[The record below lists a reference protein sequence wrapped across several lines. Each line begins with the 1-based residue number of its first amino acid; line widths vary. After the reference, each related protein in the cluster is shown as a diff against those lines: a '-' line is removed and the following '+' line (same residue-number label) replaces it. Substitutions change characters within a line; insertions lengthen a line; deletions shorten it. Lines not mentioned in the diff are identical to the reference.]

1 MAPPDIATVTADKE
15 QLNREVELALTALIL
30 ACRQLPK
37 RRIFGATLHEQM
49 EYFLD
54 EAERELA
61 TLPPDAT
68 TKARRSPPHR

>member
-1 MAPPDIATVTADKE
+1 MAPLDIVTLTADKE
-15 QLNREVELALTALIL
+15 RLNREVELALTALIL

-61 TLPPDAT
+61 TISPDAT
-68 TKARRSPPHR
+68 TKARHSPTHR